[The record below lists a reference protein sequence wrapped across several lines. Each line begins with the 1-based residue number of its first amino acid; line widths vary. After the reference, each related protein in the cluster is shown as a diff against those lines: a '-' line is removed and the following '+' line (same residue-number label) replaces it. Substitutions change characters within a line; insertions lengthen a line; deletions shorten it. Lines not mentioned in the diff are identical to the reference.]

1 MRCDGVG
8 DATVLADGVNA
19 GAYALRYEGRGELSR
34 EVGVEAID
42 AVGAGAGAAASAS
55 LSSSACRCEAEAW
68 GYGLRPLS
76 GERPTWAP
84 GWATWRACGS
94 VALQGPRAPSA
105 SRQGTA
111 RGPGH

>member
-34 EVGVEAID
+34 DVGVEAID

-55 LSSSACRCEAEAW
+55 LSSSACRCARRSRW
-68 GYGLRPLS
+68 LR
-76 GERPTWAP
+76 
-84 GWATWRACGS
+84 
-94 VALQGPRAPSA
+94 
-105 SRQGTA
+105 
-111 RGPGH
+111 

>member
-34 EVGVEAID
+34 DVGVEAID

-55 LSSSACRCEAEAW
+55 LRSSACRAARARNPAFKCYETQS
-68 GYGLRPLS
+68 PLGHRRQS
-76 GERPTWAP
+76 
-84 GWATWRACGS
+84 RAL
-94 VALQGPRAPSA
+94 ALTLLQ
-105 SRQGTA
+105 
-111 RGPGH
+111 